1 MRERT
6 TRELPM
12 ASGDE
17 VTEAVRRQRAA
28 LARFSCHALRTTDL
42 DALLDEAVELVSEA
56 TGVKLAKVLE
66 LLPDGDCM
74 LVRAGVNWKPGVVG
88 RATLGAHDNSPGGYA
103 LRTSEPVISPD
114 LSTEE
119 RFRIPELLRE
129 HGIKS
134 MVNVIIQGDGD
145 AWGVLEVDS
154 PRGKPFSK
162 DDVDF
167 LQTYANLLA
176 AAIERQQAHRKLEQA
191 LGRSEMLL
199 SELRH
204 RVQNL
209 LANVQAMARRTWAT
223 SPSHEAFAD
232 AFDARLGALARTQDL
247 LTREVG
253 KNVGLEELLNLE
265 LEAHGA
271 EVGARVSLEG
281 PEVSLPPD
289 TAQALALALHE
300 LATNASKHG
309 ALAQEAGH
317 LRVIW
322 THEAGDE
329 GRTVEIAWRES
340 GLRIESEPER
350 RGFGTEI
357 LEQALPQM
365 IRGACTRTFRPDGLE
380 CIIRFPAPE
389 GD

>member
-1 MRERT
+1 
-6 TRELPM
+6 M

-17 VTEAVRRQRAA
+17 GTEAVRRQRAA
-28 LARFSCHALRTTDL
+28 LARFSCQALRTTDL

-66 LLPDGDCM
+66 LLPEGDTM

-88 RATLGAHDNSPGGYA
+88 HARLGAHDNSPGGYA

-114 LSTEE
+114 LSTEK

-129 HGIKS
+129 HGISS
-134 MVNVIIQGDGD
+134 MVNVIIQGDGP

-154 PRGKPFSK
+154 PGGKLFSK

-223 SPSHEAFAD
+223 SPSHEAFAE
-232 AFDARLGALARTQDL
+232 AFDDRLSALARTQDL
-247 LTREVG
+247 LTRKVG
-253 KNVGLEELLNLE
+253 QNVGLRELLHLE

-271 EVGARVSLEG
+271 EVGARVSMEG

-309 ALAQEAGH
+309 ALAQGAGH
-317 LRVIW
+317 LRVSW
-322 THEAGDE
+322 THEDGDE
-329 GRTVEIAWRES
+329 GRPMEIAWRES
-340 GLRIESEPER
+340 GVRIESEPER

-365 IRGACTRTFRPDGLE
+365 IRGTCIRIFRPDGLE

-389 GD
+389 ED